1 MTPGAFWVI
10 SARARVS
17 DETVACVVTSPVP
30 MSSSSAVRTSLAVS
44 TSTVELTALQ
54 HRIRRMD
61 ARPAADSHAT
71 LAHWMGPL
79 DANGAGFVH
88 GGTVMKL
95 CDEAAGLAAVKHC
108 RRRVVTASMDRMTF
122 MVPIH
127 VGELVSFQATINAV
141 WHTSMEVGVRV
152 DTENPRTGERR
163 HSNSAYLTMA
173 AVDKQGNPMP
183 VPPLLAGTEEQR
195 RRESEAQLRRSN
207 RLAERE
213 QIQASR

>member
-1 MTPGAFWVI
+1 MTPGAFCVM
-10 SARARVS
+10 SARAAEPAGRV
-17 DETVACVVTSPVP
+17 AAVVTSPVP
-30 MSSSSAVRTSLAVS
+30 MSSSSAARTSAVS
-44 TSTVELTALQ
+44 CGVVLTRFSIGSAA
-54 HRIRRMD
+54 MA
-61 ARPAADSHAT
+61 ARPAADSHAA

-122 MVPIH
+122 RVPIH
-127 VGELVSFQATINAV
+127 VAELVTFQASVNAV

-152 DTENPRTGERR
+152 DTEDPRTGKRR
-163 HSNSAYLTMA
+163 HSNSAYLTMV
-173 AVDKQGNPMP
+173 AVDDEGNPVE
-183 VPPLLAGTEEQR
+183 VPPLLTSTPEEL
-195 RRESEAQLRRSN
+195 RREGEAQLRRSN

-213 QIQASR
+213 QLKAQR

>member
-1 MTPGAFWVI
+1 M
-10 SARARVS
+10 
-17 DETVACVVTSPVP
+17 
-30 MSSSSAVRTSLAVS
+30 
-44 TSTVELTALQ
+44 ALQ
-54 HRIRRMD
+54 HRINAVMD

-122 MVPIH
+122 RVPIH
-127 VGELVSFQATINAV
+127 VGELVSFQASVNAV

-152 DTENPRTGERR
+152 DTENPRTGVRR
-163 HSNSAYLTMA
+163 HSNSAYLTMV
-173 AVDKQGNPMP
+173 AVDDEGNPVP
-183 VPPLLAGTEEQR
+183 VPPLLVQSDEER

-213 QIQASR
+213 QIAASR